1 MARLVVEAIGTAGEA
16 GSSGVA
22 RAGNSDP
29 LYLTV
34 SVTDQ
39 DGVPT
44 GDPATLQFTVETP
57 IVAAGGARVDVAQVY
72 GGAGRYSVNVVPTTY
87 QGTQYTWLAGS
98 YVFLIAVTRGSDQGQ
113 TLCKTTVI
121 P

>member
-1 MARLVVEAIGTAGEA
+1 M
-16 GSSGVA
+16 A

-29 LYLTV
+29 LYLTI

-44 GDPATLQFTVETP
+44 GDYNTLQFTVDTP
-57 IVAAGGARVDVAQVY
+57 IVAAGGAGVVITNVN
-72 GGAGRYSVNVVPTTY
+72 GGSGHYSVYLKPTSY
-87 QGTQYTWLAGS
+87 QGQQYTWQLGS
-98 YVFLIAVTRGSDQGQ
+98 YVFFITVTRGSDHGQ
-113 TLCKTTVI
+113 TLCKTTVG

>member
-1 MARLVVEAIGTAGEA
+1 MARLVVEAIGSAGEA
-16 GSSGVA
+16 ASSGVA

-39 DGVPT
+39 DGVPV
-44 GDPATLQFTVETP
+44 GGPGGVQFAVDAKV
-57 IVAAGGARVDVAQVY
+57 VAAGGAAVDVANVY
-72 GGAGRYSVNVVPTTY
+72 GGSGVYSIHVVPTTY
-87 QGTQYTWLAGS
+87 QGTQYTWQLGS
-98 YVFLIAVTRGSDQGQ
+98 YVFFVGVTRGSDQGQ
-113 TLCKTTVI
+113 TLCKVSVG

>member
-44 GDPATLQFTVETP
+44 GDLATLQFTVDVP
-57 IVAAGGARVDVAQVY
+57 IVAAGGAGVDVAQVY
-72 GGAGRYSVNVVPTTY
+72 GGAGRYRIHLVPTTF
-87 QGTQYTWLAGS
+87 QGTQYTWRPGS
-98 YVFLIAVTRGSDQGQ
+98 YVFFVAVVRGSDQGQ

-121 P
+121 Q